1 MSIIPEDL
9 QYTKEHEWVSGVEDG
24 GTITVG
30 ITAFAAESLGEVV
43 YVQIQPEVGATV
55 AAGDA
60 VGEVE
65 STKSVSD
72 IFAPV
77 GGEVVEINQAAVD
90 DPSLINN
97 DPYGDGWLFRV
108 RLEGTPDD
116 LLSAEEYTA
125 LTSGES

>member
-1 MSIIPEDL
+1 MSTIPEDL
-9 QYTKEHEWVSGVEDG
+9 SYTKEHEWVAGLEDG
-24 GTITVG
+24 LTVTVG
-30 ITAFAAESLGEVV
+30 ITEYAAEQLGDVV
-43 YVQIQPEVGATV
+43 YVQVPEVGTTV

-77 GGEVVEINQAAVD
+77 AGEVVEINSAVVD
-90 DPSLINN
+90 TPALVNS
-97 DPYGDGWLFRV
+97 DPYGEGWLFRV
-108 RLEGTPDD
+108 RVEEEPED
-116 LLSAEEYTA
+116 LLSAAEYTA

>member
-1 MSIIPEDL
+1 MDL
-9 QYTKEHEWVSGVEDG
+9 RLDDG
-24 GTITVG
+24 LTLTVG
-30 ITAFAAESLGEVV
+30 ITAFAAEALGDVV
-43 YVQIQPEVGATV
+43 FVQLPEAGSTIAS
-55 AAGDA
+55 GDA

-77 GGEVVEINQAAVD
+77 SGEIVEVNQAVVD
-90 DPSLINN
+90 DPSLVNS

-108 RLEGTPDD
+108 RLEGSADD
-116 LLSAEEYTA
+116 LLSPEEYAA